1 MKLFKVFS
9 HKDVWSSKP
18 PEKPVIQPKP
28 VIHAAAT
35 PIIAEPK
42 PVQVNLL
49 NAKVK
54 QNIQDLKEFV
64 QSLPG
69 EILPLNK
76 NIDDLDSIK
85 KNILKTRGDMAEYQR
100 LTVMQNYLEASR
112 QLIQSRFDE
121 NTLVTRMRQ
130 MNDFYKTIPASE
142 KNDSSFFESWNRI
155 FDLSAVTTTIIAKDH
170 CPKCHKPLLKI
181 PKQAL
186 LQCVSC
192 ALLTEHLMPLSS
204 GSSWIK
210 TSSSAQPENKRI
222 KSVLAKL
229 SQFKTGGCI
238 IPEDVI
244 LKVRHYLKSKNHTSE
259 NMFLPTP
266 VADALLELN
275 LERYVPFAHKISN
288 IINGVE
294 VCELTDEQINE
305 IMSRVRVV
313 QMVFSLLQGRIERLH
328 FFTSFFVHS
337 ICVLKGWHSVAAA
350 FPPQRTKRIL
360 REQVS
365 IWRTLLVYLK
375 LVDSQHSWV

>member
-9 HKDVWSSKP
+9 HRDVWSDKP
-18 PEKPVIQPKP
+18 PVKPPPIPKP
-28 VIHAAAT
+28 AAAVVVV
-35 PIIAEPK
+35 PVNPQ
-42 PVQVNLL
+42 VQVNLL
-49 NAKVK
+49 NIKV
-54 QNIQDLKEFV
+54 QHNIKELKDFV

-76 NIDDLDSIK
+76 NIEDLEQIK
-85 KNILKTRGDMAEYQR
+85 KNILKTRGDMAEFQR

-130 MNDFYKTIPASE
+130 MNDFYQTIPTNE

-155 FDLSAVTTTIIAKDH
+155 FDLGAVTTTIIAKDH

-192 ALLTEHLMPLSS
+192 ARLTEHLMPLSS
-204 GSSWIK
+204 GSSWMK

-229 SQFKTGGCI
+229 SQFKTGGCV

-266 VADALLELN
+266 VSDALLELN
-275 LERYVPFAHKISN
+275 FERYVPFAHKISN
-288 IINGVE
+288 IINGVA

-305 IMSRVRVV
+305 IISRLRVV